1 MKLDPLQAYASWIR
15 RSKNPLTATAYLKD
29 VKRFLDYVGKG
40 IDEVTVLDVSL
51 YFDELEKR
59 GIKPRSLNRYS
70 WALRSFFETIGKT
83 ELARLIPTPV
93 YEATMPVWLERSQ
106 VEEILAKAKPGLPK
120 TLLATAYDLALRQ
133 AEVPLL
139 NRDWFYVKDKSMKVK
154 RLKRRGSAPS
164 ESMLPVSDYV
174 VDLLQEWLS
183 SRQDGSEALFVVRG
197 GQYGGNWRRIASRTV
212 NYIYREAAKRAKV
225 NPDKYGFHSFSRHSR
240 GTHLAIEMI
249 QSQGQVDLTRLA
261 KFMGHV
267 STSST
272 LLYVHLATIYL
283 AGRQ

>member
-1 MKLDPLQAYASWIR
+1 
-15 RSKNPLTATAYLKD
+15 
-29 VKRFLDYVGKG
+29 
-40 IDEVTVLDVSL
+40 
-51 YFDELEKR
+51 
-59 GIKPRSLNRYS
+59 
-70 WALRSFFETIGKT
+70 
-83 ELARLIPTPV
+83 
-93 YEATMPVWLERSQ
+93 MPVWLERSQ